1 MSYKAKGSTPG
12 PIRNNSIS
20 LSLHPVS
27 SPQTVAAVLETEKAS
42 CPPLQPRTSGAP
54 AATTTSKD
62 EEKAFGHDS
71 SGDNGS
77 FVPVAPAGQDKD
89 GIEYPEGG
97 LRAWL
102 VVFGS
107 FCGMTAGFGYMNT
120 IGIFHAYLG
129 SNQLADYGE
138 QAIGWVFSVYV
149 FLSFFCGVQIGPV
162 FDAHGPR
169 WILAVGTVC
178 LLLSAFLMGECTR
191 EFLLYLSDVTPDEI
205 HTDFHPQ
212 NTGISCSSSAS

>member
-1 MSYKAKGSTPG
+1 MSYEAKGSTPG
-12 PIRNNSIS
+12 LIRNNAAS

-27 SPQTVAAVLETEKAS
+27 SPQTAAAVLEAEKE
-42 CPPLQPRTSGAP
+42 CPQLQSRTSGAQDYS
-54 AATTTSKD
+54 AISQSKD
-62 EEKAFGHDS
+62 EEASAFAT
-71 SGDNGS
+71 DNGNTS
-77 FVPVAPAGQDKD
+77 NSRPVAPTDKD

-129 SNQLADYGE
+129 THQLADYGE
-138 QAIGWVFSVYV
+138 QTIGWVFSVYV

-169 WILAVGTVC
+169 WILAAGTVC
-178 LLLSAFLMGECTR
+178 LLLSAFLMAECTR
-191 EFLLYLSDVTPDEI
+191 EFSSEQWRVCCLTDVLTLK
-205 HTDFHPQ
+205 Q
-212 NTGISCSSSAS
+212 NTGTS

>member
-1 MSYKAKGSTPG
+1 VSSSLIASFSQQRMSYEAKGSTPG
-12 PIRNNSIS
+12 LFRNNSLS
-20 LSLHPVS
+20 LSLHPAVS
-27 SPQTVAAVLETEKAS
+27 SPQTAASVLEAEKSS
-42 CPPLQPRTSGAP
+42 CPQLQPRSSAALAGGQAP
-54 AATTTSKD
+54 GHRKD
-62 EEKAFGHDS
+62 EEYAFAHDNDKAFDT
-71 SGDNGS
+71 
-77 FVPVAPAGQDKD
+77 VAAAGQGSPVEKD
-89 GIEYPEGG
+89 DIEYPEGG

-129 SNQLADYGE
+129 SNQLSSYGE
-138 QAIGWVFSVYV
+138 QTIGWVFSVYV

-178 LLLSAFLMGECTR
+178 LLLSAFLMGECTG
-191 EFLLYLSDVTPDEI
+191 EFFL
-205 HTDFHPQ
+205 
-212 NTGISCSSSAS
+212 G

>member
-1 MSYKAKGSTPG
+1 MSYEAKGSTPG
-12 PIRNNSIS
+12 LNRNNSLSAS
-20 LSLHPVS
+20 LNPTVS
-27 SPQTVAAVLETEKAS
+27 SPQTAAAVSENEKS
-42 CPPLQPRTSGAP
+42 CPQLQPHTSAAP
-54 AATTTSKD
+54 AAANAPGPGPEQLPKD
-62 EEKAFGHDS
+62 EEKSIFAHD
-71 SGDNGS
+71 NA
-77 FVPVAPAGQDKD
+77 FVPVGPAGQGPEPDKED
-89 GIEYPEGG
+89 IEYPEGG

-129 SNQLADYGE
+129 SNQLAQYGE

-178 LLLSAFLMGECTR
+178 LLLSAFLMGECTG
-191 EFLLYLSDVTPDEI
+191 ELSLLSFACCWVVMLTVV
-205 HTDFHPQ
+205 
-212 NTGISCSSSAS
+212 G

>member
-27 SPQTVAAVLETEKAS
+27 SPQTAAAVLETEKSS

-54 AATTTSKD
+54 AAATTSRD

-71 SGDNGS
+71 GNNDGN
-77 FVPVAPAGQDKD
+77 FVPVAPTGQEKD
-89 GIEYPEGG
+89 DVEYPEGG

-162 FDAHGPR
+162 FDAHGPK
-169 WILAVGTVC
+169 WILAIGTVC
-178 LLLSAFLMGECTR
+178 LLLSAFLMGECTGECPFH
-191 EFLLYLSDVTPDEI
+191 EF
-205 HTDFHPQ
+205 
-212 NTGISCSSSAS
+212 GCSRGRAY

>member
-12 PIRNNSIS
+12 PIRNNSTS
-20 LSLHPVS
+20 LPLHPVP
-27 SPQTVAAVLETEKAS
+27 SPQTAAAVLETEKAS
-42 CPPLQPRTSGAP
+42 CPPLQPRTSGAQ
-54 AATTTSKD
+54 AAAAKD
-62 EEKAFGHDS
+62 EERAFGHDS
-71 SGDNGS
+71 GNDGS
-77 FVPVAPAGQDKD
+77 TGQEKD
-89 GIEYPEGG
+89 DVEYPEGG

-162 FDAHGPR
+162 FDAHGPK
-169 WILAVGTVC
+169 WILAIGTVC
-178 LLLSAFLMGECTR
+178 LLLSAFLMGECTGECR
-191 EFLLYLSDVTPDEI
+191 SMVLEVAEFM
-205 HTDFHPQ
+205 HADFLAQ
-212 NTGISCSSSAS
+212 STGISCSSSASSEA

>member
-1 MSYKAKGSTPG
+1 MSYEAKGSTPG
-12 PIRNNSIS
+12 LIRNNSIS
-20 LSLHPVS
+20 LSLHPAVS
-27 SPQTVAAVLETEKAS
+27 SPQTAASVLESEKT
-42 CPPLQPRTSGAP
+42 CPQLQRRSSGAP
-54 AATTTSKD
+54 AAGAHGHSKA
-62 EEKAFGHDS
+62 EESAFAQ
-71 SGDNGS
+71 DNEI
-77 FVPVAPAGQDKD
+77 VPVAPAGQEPDKED
-89 GIEYPEGG
+89 IEYPEGG

-129 SNQLADYGE
+129 SNQLSQYGE

-169 WILAVGTVC
+169 WILAIGTVC
-178 LLLSAFLMGECTR
+178 LLLSAFLMAECTG
-191 EFLLYLSDVTPDEI
+191 E
-205 HTDFHPQ
+205 
-212 NTGISCSSSAS
+212 SSS

>member
-1 MSYKAKGSTPG
+1 MSYGVKGSTPG
-12 PIRNNSIS
+12 LFRNNSLS
-20 LSLHPVS
+20 LSLHPAVS
-27 SPQTVAAVLETEKAS
+27 SPQTAASVLEAEKSS
-42 CPPLQPRTSGAP
+42 CPQRQPRSS
-54 AATTTSKD
+54 AAQAGGQVQAQGHRKD
-62 EEKAFGHDS
+62 EESASSHDNAF
-71 SGDNGS
+71 
-77 FVPVAPAGQDKD
+77 VPAGQGQPVEKD
-89 GIEYPEGG
+89 EISYPEGG

-129 SNQLADYGE
+129 SHQLSSYGE

-178 LLLSAFLMGECTR
+178 LLLSAFLMGECTG
-191 EFLLYLSDVTPDEI
+191 EFWRFLFYPFSPTLSRLRR
-205 HTDFHPQ
+205 
-212 NTGISCSSSAS
+212 GW

>member
-1 MSYKAKGSTPG
+1 MSYEAKGSTPG
-12 PIRNNSIS
+12 LIRNNSLS
-20 LSLHPVS
+20 LSLHPAVS
-27 SPQTVAAVLETEKAS
+27 SPQTAAAVLESEKS
-42 CPPLQPRTSGAP
+42 CPQLQPRSSGAP
-54 AATTTSKD
+54 AGHGHPKD
-62 EEKAFGHDS
+62 EESAFAHDKN
-71 SGDNGS
+71 DNN
-77 FVPVAPAGQDKD
+77 FLPVAPAGQASDKED
-89 GIEYPEGG
+89 VEYPEGG

-129 SNQLADYGE
+129 SHQLSQYGE

-169 WILAVGTVC
+169 WILAIGTVC
-178 LLLSAFLMGECTR
+178 LLLSAFLMGECTG
-191 EFLLYLSDVTPDEI
+191 EFAAAVVVFGDVGCVI
-205 HTDFHPQ
+205 L
-212 NTGISCSSSAS
+212 TGDGQSTGTS

>member
-1 MSYKAKGSTPG
+1 MSYEAKGSTPG
-12 PIRNNSIS
+12 LIRNNSLS
-20 LSLHPVS
+20 LSLHPAVS
-27 SPQTVAAVLETEKAS
+27 SPQTAAAVLESEKS
-42 CPPLQPRTSGAP
+42 CPQLQPRTSGAP
-54 AATTTSKD
+54 AASNAPGHGQGHPKD
-62 EEKAFGHDS
+62 EESAFAHD
-71 SGDNGS
+71 NA
-77 FVPVAPAGQDKD
+77 FVPVAPAGQEPDKED
-89 GIEYPEGG
+89 IEYPEGG

-129 SNQLADYGE
+129 SHQLAQYGE

-169 WILAVGTVC
+169 WILAIGTVC
-178 LLLSAFLMGECTR
+178 LLLSAFLMGECTG
-191 EFLLYLSDVTPDEI
+191 EFCLFLFVVV
-205 HTDFHPQ
+205 
-212 NTGISCSSSAS
+212 GWVC

>member
-1 MSYKAKGSTPG
+1 MSYETKGSTPG
-12 PIRNNSIS
+12 LKRTRNNSAS

-27 SPQTVAAVLETEKAS
+27 SPQAAAAVLETEKQ
-42 CPPLQPRTSGAP
+42 CPPHAPRTSAP
-54 AATTTSKD
+54 QDAGDPKD
-62 EEKAFGHDS
+62 E
-71 SGDNGS
+71 SGED
-77 FVPVAPAGQDKD
+77 FVPIAPVGQAKD

-107 FCGMTAGFGYMNT
+107 FCGMVAGFGYMNT

-129 SNQLADYGE
+129 NNQLADYGE

-169 WILAVGTVC
+169 WILAAGTVC
-178 LLLSAFLMGECTR
+178 LLLSAFLMAECTGMLNLH
-191 EFLLYLSDVTPDEI
+191 E
-205 HTDFHPQ
+205 
-212 NTGISCSSSAS
+212 

>member
-1 MSYKAKGSTPG
+1 MSYEAKGSTPG
-12 PIRNNSIS
+12 LIRNNSLS
-20 LSLHPVS
+20 LSLHPAVS
-27 SPQTVAAVLETEKAS
+27 SPQTAAAVLESEKS
-42 CPPLQPRTSGAP
+42 CPQLQPRSSGAP
-54 AATTTSKD
+54 AGHGHPKD
-62 EEKAFGHDS
+62 EEKSTFAHDD
-71 SGDNGS
+71 DNNNNS
-77 FVPVAPAGQDKD
+77 LPLAPTSQEPDKED
-89 GIEYPEGG
+89 VEYPEGG

-129 SNQLADYGE
+129 SHQLSQYGE

-169 WILAVGTVC
+169 WILAIGTVC
-178 LLLSAFLMGECTR
+178 LLLSAFLMAECTG
-191 EFLLYLSDVTPDEI
+191 EFLLWSILFFV
-205 HTDFHPQ
+205 
-212 NTGISCSSSAS
+212 

>member
-12 PIRNNSIS
+12 PIRNNTAS

-27 SPQTVAAVLETEKAS
+27 SPQTAAAVLDTEKSS
-42 CPPLQPRTSGAP
+42 CPPLQPRTSGAQA
-54 AATTTSKD
+54 AATSNKD
-62 EEKAFGHDS
+62 EESAFAHDD
-71 SGDNGS
+71 SGNGA
-77 FVPVAPAGQDKD
+77 VVAPAGPGQEKADV
-89 GIEYPEGG
+89 EYPEGG

-129 SNQLADYGE
+129 SNQLAEYGE

-162 FDAHGPR
+162 FDAHGPK

-178 LLLSAFLMGECTR
+178 LLLSAFLMGECTGECR
-191 EFLLYLSDVTPDEI
+191 VLVSLVRRKMC
-205 HTDFHPQ
+205 TDF
-212 NTGISCSSSAS
+212 

>member
-1 MSYKAKGSTPG
+1 MSYETKGSTPG
-12 PIRNNSIS
+12 PKRPRNNSAS

-27 SPQTVAAVLETEKAS
+27 SPQAAAAVFDTEKQ
-42 CPPLQPRTSGAP
+42 CPPHQSRTSASRD
-54 AATTTSKD
+54 ASKAEPYD
-62 EEKAFGHDS
+62 EDG
-71 SGDNGS
+71 GDFIPIAS
-77 FVPVAPAGQDKD
+77 PAGQAKD

-129 SNQLADYGE
+129 SNQLARYSE
-138 QAIGWVFSVYV
+138 QTVGWVFSVYV

-169 WILAVGTVC
+169 WILAAGTVC
-178 LLLSAFLMGECTR
+178 LLLSAFLMGECTGMWS
-191 EFLLYLSDVTPDEI
+191 LKLSSHVEWDGE
-205 HTDFHPQ
+205 
-212 NTGISCSSSAS
+212 C

>member
-1 MSYKAKGSTPG
+1 MSYEAKGSTPG
-12 PIRNNSIS
+12 LIRNNSLS
-20 LSLHPVS
+20 LSLHPAVS
-27 SPQTVAAVLETEKAS
+27 SPQTAAAVLESEKS
-42 CPPLQPRTSGAP
+42 CPQLQPRTSGAQ
-54 AATTTSKD
+54 AASADGHAHPKD
-62 EEKAFGHDS
+62 EESAFAHDN
-71 SGDNGS
+71 D
-77 FVPVAPAGQDKD
+77 FVPVAPAGQEPDKED
-89 GIEYPEGG
+89 VEYPEGG

-129 SNQLADYGE
+129 SHQLEQYGE

-169 WILAVGTVC
+169 WILAIGTVC
-178 LLLSAFLMGECTR
+178 LLLSAFLMAECTG
-191 EFLLYLSDVTPDEI
+191 EFCVLFSRGCWLGVLLTV
-205 HTDFHPQ
+205 
-212 NTGISCSSSAS
+212 GG

>member
-1 MSYKAKGSTPG
+1 MSYEAKGSTPG
-12 PIRNNSIS
+12 LFRNNSLS
-20 LSLHPVS
+20 LSLHPAVS
-27 SPQTVAAVLETEKAS
+27 SPQTAASVLEAEKSS
-42 CPPLQPRTSGAP
+42 CPQLQPRSS
-54 AATTTSKD
+54 AALAGGQAQGHRRD
-62 EEKAFGHDS
+62 EESPFSHD
-71 SGDNGS
+71 NA
-77 FVPVAPAGQDKD
+77 FVPVAPAGQGEPAVEKD
-89 GIEYPEGG
+89 DIEYPEGG

-129 SNQLADYGE
+129 SHQLEQYGE
-138 QAIGWVFSVYV
+138 QTIGWVFSVYV

-178 LLLSAFLMGECTR
+178 LLLSAFLMGECTG
-191 EFLLYLSDVTPDEI
+191 EFLLFLSAYG
-205 HTDFHPQ
+205 F
-212 NTGISCSSSAS
+212 

>member
-1 MSYKAKGSTPG
+1 MSYEAKGSTPG
-12 PIRNNSIS
+12 LIRNNSLS
-20 LSLHPVS
+20 LSLHPAVS
-27 SPQTVAAVLETEKAS
+27 SPQTAAAVLESEKS
-42 CPPLQPRTSGAP
+42 CPQLQSRTSGAP
-54 AATTTSKD
+54 AGLPKD
-62 EEKAFGHDS
+62 EEKSTFAHDN
-71 SGDNGS
+71 DNN
-77 FVPVAPAGQDKD
+77 FLPIAPAGQDPDKED
-89 GIEYPEGG
+89 VEYPEGG

-129 SNQLADYGE
+129 SHQLADYGE

-169 WILAVGTVC
+169 WILAIGTVC
-178 LLLSAFLMGECTR
+178 LLLSAFLMGECTG
-191 EFLLYLSDVTPDEI
+191 EFLI
-205 HTDFHPQ
+205 IF
-212 NTGISCSSSAS
+212 

>member
-1 MSYKAKGSTPG
+1 MSYEAKGSTPG
-12 PIRNNSIS
+12 LIRNNSLS
-20 LSLHPVS
+20 LSLHPAVS
-27 SPQTVAAVLETEKAS
+27 SPQTAAAVLESEKS
-42 CPPLQPRTSGAP
+42 CPQLQPRTSGAP
-54 AATTTSKD
+54 AAHGHPKD
-62 EEKAFGHDS
+62 EESAFAHDN
-71 SGDNGS
+71 DNN
-77 FVPVAPAGQDKD
+77 FVPVAPAGQEPDKED
-89 GIEYPEGG
+89 IEYPEGG

-129 SNQLADYGE
+129 SHQLAQYGE

-169 WILAVGTVC
+169 WILAIGTVC
-178 LLLSAFLMGECTR
+178 LLLSAFLMGECTG
-191 EFLLYLSDVTPDEI
+191 EFCLFLFVVV
-205 HTDFHPQ
+205 
-212 NTGISCSSSAS
+212 GWVC